1 MTKYDREKLY
11 EAVWSTPMQKLAKQ
25 LRDLRRGFGQGVL
38 ETHGPTA
45 RGGFWAKKAAGK
57 PGDDGPVASIYRDS
71 LGRSVKGILDTMQ
84 PSLDQL
90 IQITRTLAHDYD
102 FVRV

>member
-1 MTKYDREKLY
+1 MG
-11 EAVWSTPMQKLAKQ
+11 LAKVCWKLTVPRPGGGSGQ
-25 LRDLRRGFGQGVL
+25 RRQ
-38 ETHGPTA
+38 
-45 RGGFWAKKAAGK
+45 RGSLW
-57 PGDDGPVASIYRDS
+57 DDGPVASIYRDS
-71 LGRSVKGILDTMQ
+71 LGRSVKGILDTMH